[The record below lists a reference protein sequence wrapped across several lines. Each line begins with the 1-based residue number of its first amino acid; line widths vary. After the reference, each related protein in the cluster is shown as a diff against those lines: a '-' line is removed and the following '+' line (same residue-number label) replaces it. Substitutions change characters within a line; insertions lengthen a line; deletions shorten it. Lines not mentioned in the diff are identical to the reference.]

1 MVKKNNTPIKN
12 NFSVTREKINTVIER
27 DIALTVF
34 VMALGL
40 LYKNDSGLRGFPVG
54 WLYTGSDSGS
64 HSRSEFFFISLI
76 TSVIIVVIGELITAI
91 IRKSAEPSNTSSSV
105 SMYTSGQPTVYA
117 NTYDDDV
124 INSSTDS
131 SSTKEIKLPEFRL
144 TKNLNKNRNTNRNT
158 NVDKNPG
165 KNFSLD
171 LNSKENPILRELN
184 EKAAMAGKKV
194 SSSYSRAGRGAS
206 NAAAGFFIAIIAMI
220 VITFAATTILMLDV
234 GDDYSGNL
242 TEDSDD
248 YYSSA
253 FFTNGMYLHD
263 KCDEAMDMLMD
274 IDNESWDR
282 LDGGSAKSLVMMEDW
297 SSIQYSEENRSMT
310 TYDDPDDGFIRFIV
324 EAEDGDEYTVA
335 MKFEGDGM
343 ADNENAATLVGIAVC
358 PREIWDEY
366 DIEDE
371 YYDFL
376 EAVES
381 NMQYAGDVTYQD
393 ENILTW

>member
-1 MVKKNNTPIKN
+1 MAKKNNTPIKN

-64 HSRSEFFFISLI
+64 HSRPEFFFISLI
-76 TSVIIVVIGELITAI
+76 TSVIIVVVCELINAI
-91 IRKSAEPSNTSSSV
+91 IRKSAEPSNTSRSAG
-105 SMYTSGQPTVYA
+105 MYTSGQPTVYA
-117 NTYDDDV
+117 NSYDDDL
-124 INSSTDS
+124 ISQSQEISTR
-131 SSTKEIKLPEFRL
+131 KEF
-144 TKNLNKNRNTNRNT
+144 
-158 NVDKNPG
+158 KNPDIRFN
-165 KNFSLD
+165 KTLSRSPDKALSNT
-171 LNSKENPILRELN
+171 LNNRENPVLKELN
-184 EKAAMAGKKV
+184 AKAAMAGKKV

-206 NAAAGFFIAIIAMI
+206 NAAAGFFIAVIAMI

-234 GDDYSGNL
+234 GDDYSGTF

-248 YYSSA
+248 FYSSA
-253 FFTNGMYLHD
+253 FFTNGLYLHD
-263 KCDEAMDMLMD
+263 KCDAAMDMLMD

-343 ADNENAATLVGIAVC
+343 ADNESAATLVGIAVC